1 MSCFFDVSLSVLVLG
16 AGHLRGSRM
25 LSHSVFYWEY
35 LNCLVGQAFILF
47 PLAFEMLDSGK
58 LVHWVR
64 SAALVVLEPLVAL
77 LHHDGFSYLVEI
89 SNQRAVA
96 NSLLDA

>member
-1 MSCFFDVSLSVLVLG
+1 
-16 AGHLRGSRM
+16 
-25 LSHSVFYWEY
+25 
-35 LNCLVGQAFILF
+35 
-47 PLAFEMLDSGK
+47 MLDSGK